1 MSVPPEILDTGRR
14 ILVGVVQFLA
24 ASALILVITGGLLA
38 GVAYVLTAYAF
49 NR

>member
-1 MSVPPEILDTGRR
+1 MSLPPDILHTWRR
-14 ILVGVVQFLA
+14 VLVGAGQVLA
-24 ASALILVITGGLLA
+24 ATALILVITGGLLA